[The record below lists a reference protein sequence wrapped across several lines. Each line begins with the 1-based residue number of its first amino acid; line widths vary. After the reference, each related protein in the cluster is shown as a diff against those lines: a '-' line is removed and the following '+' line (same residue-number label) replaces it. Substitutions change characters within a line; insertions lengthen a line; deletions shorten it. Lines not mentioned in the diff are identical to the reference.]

1 MWKNESIA
9 IDKNYVLFSYNEESI
24 CPMCKHAINP
34 ERLKL
39 YGYYDDASNTCVSM
53 MYLCHGCCNTF
64 VAKYRIVD
72 TGIAKLQYCGPST
85 HEDRKFDDRILAL
98 SPRFVK
104 IYNQAKAAEEDNLD
118 EICGM
123 GYRKALEF
131 LVKDF
136 LCNQTP
142 NDTEEIKS
150 MMLGKVISTKITDDA
165 IRITASRCAWLGNDQ
180 THYVQKFEECDLK
193 MLKDLLE
200 ATVHWIAMKLITE
213 EAAKI
218 DKR

>member
-9 IDKNYVLFSYNEESI
+9 IDKDYVLFSYNEESI
-24 CPMCKHAINP
+24 CPMCKHAIKP

-39 YGYYDDASNTCVSM
+39 YGYYDDAANTCVSM
-53 MYLCHGCCNTF
+53 MYLCTACYNTF
-64 VAKYRIVD
+64 VVKYLVFSDRS
-72 TGIAKLQYCGPST
+72 TKRQYCGPST

-118 EICGM
+118 EICGV

-136 LCNQTP
+136 LCHQAP
-142 NDTEEIKS
+142 DEAEEIKS
-150 MMLGKVISTKITDDA
+150 MMLGKAISTKVLDA
-165 IRITASRCAWLGNDQ
+165 DIKTVASRCAWLGNDQ

-200 ATVHWIAMKLITE
+200 ATVHWIAMKLITG